1 MKKMP
6 FFSKSHKNP
15 TEIVKALKDNMAILE
30 KQEKKPDKVWAKA
43 KMLLESIY
51 IPRPKSN
58 IKAWWGIPKWSVMC
72 T

>member
-30 KQEKKPDKVWAKA
+30 KQEKNQTRLQK
-43 KMLLESIY
+43 
-51 IPRPKSN
+51 
-58 IKAWWGIPKWSVMC
+58 KWQNHC
-72 T
+72 KQ